1 MRHSKPP
8 WHSVYFVIVIVLLVI
23 LLQDIHE
30 GQIEHA
36 VLYLIFTLVYNAIR
50 TIYYAHFA
58 CFMNG

>member
-1 MRHSKPP
+1 MS
-8 WHSVYFVIVIVLLVI
+8 
-23 LLQDIHE
+23 HE

-50 TIYYAHFA
+50 TIYHAHFA